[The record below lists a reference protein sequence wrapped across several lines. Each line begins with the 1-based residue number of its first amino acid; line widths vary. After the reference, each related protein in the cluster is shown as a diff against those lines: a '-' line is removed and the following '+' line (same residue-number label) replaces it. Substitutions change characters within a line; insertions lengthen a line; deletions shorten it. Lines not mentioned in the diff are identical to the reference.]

1 MYIYLS
7 TWVHLDFCPL
17 VLGSTAGLRNNWRTS
32 RNSRIVITQ
41 YLDYLS
47 KLWDTQLHEI
57 TNWYILQKRA
67 SGHKLK
73 TGFLL
78 TLKFDLRMLCEG
90 GEVTQYKICPLLCQP
105 MSVCP
110 TQKAMRDL
118 QPLRQL
124 IRVMRNL
131 SISVKLKFNEAKL
144 KNLHKGLVFK
154 KVSKWVSTEWPTLAV
169 LR

>member
-67 SGHKLK
+67 DGHKLK
-73 TGFLL
+73 TGFPL
-78 TLKFDLRMLCEG
+78 TLKFDLRMLCEKG
-90 GEVTQYKICPLLCQP
+90 GTSPNIKFVHLFANQCPSVRLKKQCETCNLWDNWSEWWETYQFRSSWNSMRQNSKLC
-105 MSVCP
+105 
-110 TQKAMRDL
+110 TK
-118 QPLRQL
+118 
-124 IRVMRNL
+124 
-131 SISVKLKFNEAKL
+131 
-144 KNLHKGLVFK
+144 
-154 KVSKWVSTEWPTLAV
+154 T
-169 LR
+169 